1 MSEPDIYTIKL
12 ADNEPEQF
20 VKHADYMKLHCS
32 WKEMFADGI
41 QVLRQERDEMAKLKA
56 ENERLTNNTDKLCKH
71 GDLEIARLRAEV
83 ERLRKAGDWMYN
95 AVILNSDM
103 EMDKAMDA
111 WNAAKE
117 GKQS

>member
-1 MSEPDIYTIKL
+1 MEFDSVHDL
-12 ADNEPEQF
+12 AQHLFN
-20 VKHADYMKLHCS
+20 S
-32 WKEMFADGI
+32 KELI
-41 QVLRQERDEMAKLKA
+41 LNMAK
-56 ENERLTNNTDKLCKH
+56 EREALQ
-71 GDLEIARLRAEV
+71 AEV

-117 GKQS
+117 GKPQS